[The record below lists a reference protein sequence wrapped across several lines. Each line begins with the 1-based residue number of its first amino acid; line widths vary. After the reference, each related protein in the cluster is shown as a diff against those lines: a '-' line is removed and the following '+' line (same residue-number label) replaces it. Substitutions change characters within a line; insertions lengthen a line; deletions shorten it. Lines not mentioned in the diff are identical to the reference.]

1 VSTWSQERI
10 NLMKTM
16 MEAAPARMLN
26 GAAVQV
32 ASMAESASEVEPPAP
47 PRTRHT
53 QSAEQA
59 TTAAAVGE
67 MLAGLQAAGEP
78 LRALLEHDGIT
89 AACIADC
96 TAQHVAALAAR
107 DARQQAMAA
116 QRQAVAALNAAF
128 DHAHW
133 GIMALRQVAR
143 TVFSDAAAHTA
154 LGLNEEFPQSPTLFV
169 NEARRVLAVAQQA
182 PYAAA
187 LAAVAYSTP
196 RLQEMQDEIDA
207 VEAAYVARL
216 VAEGQALQAT
226 GVRNAEFAK
235 MNRLARRVRVQVNA
249 LLRRHPEVA
258 RPAGFD

>member
-1 VSTWSQERI
+1 
-10 NLMKTM
+10 MKTM
-16 MEAAPARMLN
+16 MEAAPASMLN
-26 GAAVQV
+26 GTAMQV
-32 ASMAESASEVEPPAP
+32 ALLAESAPEVEPPAP
-47 PRTRHT
+47 PRTRHA

-59 TTAAAVGE
+59 VTAAAVGE

-78 LRALLEHDGIT
+78 LHALLEHDGIT

-96 TAQHVAALAAR
+96 TAQHAVALTAR

-116 QRQAVAALNAAF
+116 ERQAVAALNAAF

-133 GIMALRQVAR
+133 GVMALRQVAR
-143 TVFSDAAAHTA
+143 TVFTDAAAHTA

-187 LAAVAYSTP
+187 LAAVAYSAP
-196 RLQEMQDEIDA
+196 RLQEMLDEVDA
-207 VEAAYVARL
+207 VETAHVARL
-216 VAEGQALQAT
+216 VAERQALQAT

-258 RPAGFD
+258 QPAGFD

>member
-1 VSTWSQERI
+1 
-10 NLMKTM
+10 MKTM
-16 MEAAPARMLN
+16 MEATPAHLLN
-26 GAAVQV
+26 GTATQV
-32 ASMAESASEVEPPAP
+32 TLMAESAPEVEPAVP

-59 TTAAAVGE
+59 TTAAAVGA

-78 LRALLEHDGIT
+78 LHALLEHEGIT
-89 AACIADC
+89 AACIVDC
-96 TAQHVAALAAR
+96 TAQHAAALAAR
-107 DARQQAMAA
+107 EARQQAMAA

-133 GIMALRQVAR
+133 GVMALRQVAR
-143 TVFSDAAAHTA
+143 TVFTDAAAHTA
-154 LGLNEEFPQSPTLFV
+154 LGLNEELPQSPALFV
-169 NEARRVLAVAQQA
+169 NEARRVLAAAQQA

-196 RLQEMQDEIDA
+196 RLQEMQDEVDA
-207 VEAAYVARL
+207 VETAYVARL

-226 GVRNAEFAK
+226 GVRNAEFAR